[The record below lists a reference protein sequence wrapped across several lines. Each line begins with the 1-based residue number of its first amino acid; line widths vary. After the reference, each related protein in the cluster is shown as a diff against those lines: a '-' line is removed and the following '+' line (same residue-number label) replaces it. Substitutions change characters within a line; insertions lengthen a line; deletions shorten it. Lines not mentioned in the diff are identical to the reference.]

1 VVGKVSVQYF
11 IRTVESGLP
20 TLSTPLNY
28 SPACPSLLAVNRES
42 EVISRLRSAKEVYL
56 KFDNGLGKLIR
67 SSQRN
72 KGGINKGGER
82 KWDKAPKKWEMKKK
96 KI

>member
-1 VVGKVSVQYF
+1 VVGKVLVQYF

-42 EVISRLRSAKEVYL
+42 EVLFRLRSAKEGWGGGGGGGG
-56 KFDNGLGKLIR
+56 GLGGR
-67 SSQRN
+67 
-72 KGGINKGGER
+72 EF
-82 KWDKAPKKWEMKKK
+82 
-96 KI
+96 

>member
-1 VVGKVSVQYF
+1 MVGKVLVQYF

-28 SPACPSLLAVNRES
+28 SPTCPSLLAVNRES
-42 EVISRLRSAKEVYL
+42 EVLFRLRSAKGVGGGVYL
-56 KFDNGLGKLIR
+56 KFDNRSGKLIR

-72 KGGINKGGER
+72 EAESKKGDKGKGKRRQRNGE
-82 KWDKAPKKWEMKKK
+82 
-96 KI
+96 